1 MSGGGRPLICD
12 FGIARIVPGTVSLSN
27 TTTVRGSVRW
37 MAPEFFKSENPV
49 TEHSEATDVWGFGA
63 TLYVSFIFNV
73 DWVCA
78 NICAS
83 SSNYLCVMYL
93 THISRMKVKLY
104 TRSSNMKA
112 LEVPAECLNG
122 RSGEAYYYPSVK
134 NVGMIQ
140 KTDQACGT

>member
-1 MSGGGRPLICD
+1 MNYFVQENVLVSDEGHPLICD
-12 FGIARIVPGTVSLSN
+12 FGLARIVPGSASLSN

-112 LEVPAECLNG
+112 LETTAESLNG
-122 RSGEAYYYPSVK
+122 WLGEAYYYPSAR
-134 NVGMIQ
+134 NVG
-140 KTDQACGT
+140 